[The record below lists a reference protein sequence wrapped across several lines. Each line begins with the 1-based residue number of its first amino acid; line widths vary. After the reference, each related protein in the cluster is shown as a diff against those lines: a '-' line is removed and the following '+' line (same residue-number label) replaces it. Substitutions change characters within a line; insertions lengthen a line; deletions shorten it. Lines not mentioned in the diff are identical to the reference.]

1 MAELF
6 SNKFKERTNS
16 KPNNLETKYNNSI
29 ANILL
34 VVAFSAVNIV
44 LLLVN
49 ADTYFLFSAFI
60 PYFAVDYGMYFC
72 GMYPEEYYYD
82 VPDMVFEDKSLLA
95 VTIAV
100 AVVILLVY
108 LLCWYL
114 AKKKKV
120 GALIFA
126 LVFFVIDTVAML
138 WLTGFSMDSIIDILM
153 HVWVA
158 SYLIIA
164 IVTYF
169 KIKKAPAEAP
179 CDELAEASE
188 RDDEENPADGNSNV
202 LRMAEDV
209 KCRVFVEADVQGMHI
224 VFRRVKRTNEL
235 VINGCVYDEYVALAE
250 FAHTLTA
257 KINGHKIEAI
267 YDGASSVKI
276 FVDSELVAKKMRI
289 F

>member
-6 SNKFKERTNS
+6 SNKLKERSNS

-29 ANILL
+29 ANLLL
-34 VVAFSAVNIV
+34 VVAFSTVNIV

-120 GALIFA
+120 GALIFT
-126 LVFFVIDTVAML
+126 LVFFLIDTVAMF
-138 WLTGFSMDSIIDILM
+138 WLTGFSMDSIVDIVI
-153 HVWVA
+153 HIWVI
-158 SYLIIA
+158 SYLVIA
-164 IVTYF
+164 IVTYY
-169 KIKKAPAEAP
+169 KIKKAPAEAL
-179 CDELAEASE
+179 CDEFSGAQENCGAEPPE
-188 RDDEENPADGNSNV
+188 GNSAI

-209 KCRVFVEADVQGMHI
+209 KCRVFVEAEAQGMHI

-257 KINGHKIEAI
+257 KVNGHKVEAI

-276 FVDSELVAKKMRI
+276 FVDSELAAKKMRI